1 MRTLIPHTKIN
12 SKRIKDL
19 NVRVDTIKFLKENT
33 GRTFF
38 DINHSSNSLDLFAKV
53 NKSKNTQMEPNKTKK
68 LLHSKENH
76 C

>member
-12 SKRIKDL
+12 SKKIKDL
-19 NVRVDTIKFLKENT
+19 NIRVDTIKFLKENT

-38 DINHSSNSLDLFAKV
+38 DINHSSNSLDLSPKV
-53 NKSKNTQMEPNKTKK
+53 NKSKNKQMGANKTKR